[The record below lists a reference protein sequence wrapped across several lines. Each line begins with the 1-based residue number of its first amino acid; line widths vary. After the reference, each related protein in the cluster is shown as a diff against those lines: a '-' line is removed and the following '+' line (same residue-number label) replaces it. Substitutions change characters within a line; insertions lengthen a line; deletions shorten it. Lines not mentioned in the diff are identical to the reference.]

1 MTIKQK
7 QCLLM
12 YLGYYTGS
20 IDGLWGEKSR
30 AATESFQ
37 RDYLLSVD
45 GAFGDATAQK
55 IREVV
60 ASGELPADRPQAGA
74 DWWKEIR
81 YFTRKEF
88 RCPCPRC
95 GGFPV
100 EPDETLVRLA
110 ERVRAHFGVPIT
122 ISSGVRCQAHNDELR
137 GSVPNSR
144 HVLGKAMDFC
154 VRDFSSAAVLDYLQS
169 LVKQGVLRYAYAINE
184 SYVHMDVA

>member
-7 QCLLM
+7 QCLLT

-37 RDYLLSVD
+37 RDYLLTVD
-45 GAFGDATAQK
+45 GAFGDGTAQK

-100 EPDETLVRLA
+100 EPEEALVRLA
-110 ERVRAHFGVPIT
+110 EGVREHFSAPVT
-122 ISSGVRCQAHNDELR
+122 ISSGVRCQAHNDELK
-137 GSVPNSR
+137 GSASNSY
-144 HVLGKAMDFC
+144 HVKGKAMDFA
-154 VRDFSSAAVLDYLQS
+154 VRGKTSAQVLAFVMTLP
-169 LVKQGVLRYAYAINE
+169 VHYAYAIDG
-184 SYVHMDVA
+184 SFVHMDVE

>member
-7 QCLLM
+7 QCLLT

-100 EPDETLVRLA
+100 EPEEDLVRLA
-110 ERVRAHFGVPIT
+110 ERVREHFSAPVT
-122 ISSGVRCQAHNDELR
+122 ISSGVRCPEHNREV
-137 GSVPNSR
+137 GGVATSR
-144 HVLGKAMDFC
+144 HLRGKAMDFC
-154 VRDFSSAAVLDYLQS
+154 VSGAAGAKVLSYVQS
-169 LVKQGVLRYAYAINE
+169 MGGARYAYAIDRN
-184 SYVHMDVA
+184 YVHMDVE